1 MNKKINKKNILHQE
15 RESLVE
21 LFTRLQA
28 KISVGSFETEK
39 QKYFQDSFIKY
50 STPINLIK
58 IKTIQL

>member
-1 MNKKINKKNILHQE
+1 MNKKNYKRNILHQE